1 MNAAVAP
8 EFPLTLTQRDIYFD
22 QICHPGAPVYN
33 IGGYLK
39 LGAVNAARVQH
50 AHAMLVRAHD
60 AFGIRIVSSESGTHQ
75 RIVDEDERT
84 LGLPIIDLS
93 DQPTPA
99 EAAREKV
106 TRLFEAR
113 MPFEDTELFEA
124 FLLKLSESEYWY
136 VVIAHHLM
144 CDGWGFIN
152 LAHALA
158 ALYERPAQ
166 VQSVL
171 CWRDIAA
178 SDENYQASE
187 RYARDRDYWR
197 DELNS
202 LPERLLSPRTG
213 AGTGQVVHS
222 SVRHVV
228 TLDTKDLSRLQQAA
242 TDMGVGVPH
251 VLLAAL
257 ASCMGLG
264 HGQSDLVVGL
274 PIHNRRG
281 EAQKKAI
288 SVFTSVSPMRL
299 SVTSGQRFSEV
310 ARHVA
315 EKQKSNFRHQ
325 RYPIGDMVRDLD
337 LSGGHQKIYDIGFS
351 YLNFED
357 DVEFDGNRSKLV
369 YVSNNHERTPLF
381 VTAWECGSSIEI
393 KLDCNRSYFS
403 ESDARL
409 LGSRLVHFLNLV
421 TSNPDMV
428 LTVSDVLPEEERAL
442 LLTTFNATTSD
453 YPKDSLIHELF
464 EAQAAARPNAVAVI
478 YKDESLSYGELNA
491 RANRLAHY
499 LVAQGVRPDDRVAIC
514 VERGLDMIV
523 GLLGILKSGA
533 GYVPLDPAHPP
544 ERLAFM
550 LADSA
555 PKVLLTQQ
563 TLRDRVC
570 GDAWPTLML
579 DGASEELEPCSTQ
592 NPAARSL
599 GITPRHL
606 AYVIYTSGST
616 GQPKGVMVEHASV
629 ISLWA
634 SLEKAIFH
642 ELPSDARVAQNA
654 PITFDPSVQGLVQL
668 LSGRTLVVIP
678 QAARLDANLFL
689 RYARQHRI
697 EAFDCTPMQLDTLLK
712 AGLLEEAEDSDLK
725 LVTFGGEAINDAMWK
740 TLRASRSIRFIN
752 GYGPT
757 ETTVYATEC
766 ALPEAGESPIIGR
779 PIANTRIY
787 ILDCNGDLLPLGSI
801 GELHIGGAGVT
812 RGYLNREQL
821 TQERF
826 LKDPFVGETGAR
838 MYKTGDLARWLP
850 DGNIEY
856 LGRNDF
862 QVKIHGFRIELG
874 EIESCLAACP
884 GVSEVAVLAREDVPG
899 DKRLVAYLVA
909 GEGVDLSVAELRQQL
924 MAQLPEYMVPSAFV
938 VLDTLPQTHNGKL
951 DRKALPAPDGS
962 AVVRREYEAPR
973 TEAEEVLA
981 EIWQTL
987 LGIERV
993 GRHDHFFELG
1003 GHSMLAMRLV
1013 ELLSAQGLKAEAR
1026 AVFMTPLLL
1035 DCAAA
1040 LVPISIG
1047 PAGIPANRLSP
1058 DTQVILP
1065 DMLPLVN
1072 LTLLDIAAITA
1083 AVPEGVANIQDIY
1096 PLLPLQEGMLYH
1108 HLMQTEQDVY
1118 ASRAVLEFDGKD
1130 LLSDFLAA
1138 LNRVI
1143 ARHDALRTVVLW
1155 EGLSQPVQVVLR
1167 QVTLVATE
1175 MAATDAP
1182 RDRSGRIVPQR
1193 ARLDVRHAP
1202 LIAACYYLEPVS
1214 SKWALELSAHHIV
1227 CDHESLV
1234 LIMAEVRSLMN
1245 GQEELLPA
1253 SVPFRNIVA
1262 QARNTPLESHEVY
1275 FRQALADIEEPT
1287 APFGASNLRAT
1298 GSTSTT
1304 AQCRV
1309 SPAWSRRI
1317 RDCARRLG
1325 VPSSVL
1331 FHAAWALVLAR
1342 CTGRTDVVFG
1352 TVLFGRL
1359 QVDAGFAHAVGLLI
1373 NTLPVRISLERL
1385 PVRNA
1390 VRKCQD
1396 QLASLLAHERAPL
1409 SLALQCS
1416 GVPSP
1421 LPLFTSLL
1429 NYRHSAQQEHGES
1442 LPLTV
1447 AGVRVLLAEEW
1458 ANYPVAVQVDDYGD
1472 EFTLGAICVEGLD
1485 AERITGYF
1493 RSAIENLTR
1502 ALEDENSEDALT
1514 LDILPP
1520 GERQQLLADF
1530 NHPTSDYTRTALVH
1544 ELFEAQVR
1552 ARPDSVAVVHRDEV
1566 LDYAALNAR
1575 ANQLAHYL
1583 KALGIKPDDRVAVC
1597 LERGV
1602 EMVVSLLGILKAGG
1616 AYVPLDPSYPQDRI
1630 RYMVADSAPV
1640 AVLTQRSLMERVGAQ
1655 TLPMLV
1661 LDAQSDRERLSSQP
1675 THDPVKSADLND
1687 SHLAYVIYTSGSTGE
1702 PKGVMV
1708 EHHSVVRLVTTRD
1721 YVQLDSSTVM
1731 AQASNTSFDAATFEI
1746 WGALLNGGRLVV
1758 VEKDTLV
1765 DAEQLAAQIHEDGI
1779 NVLFVTAALF
1789 NQHAQSK
1796 PDCFAALGTLV
1807 FGGDVVSPTAVAS
1820 VVSHGM
1826 PARLLNGY
1834 GPTET
1839 TTFCAWY
1846 PVTTERL
1853 VDTHTVP
1860 IGRGLADTRLYV
1872 LTPNLQPVPV
1882 GAPGELFVAGGGV
1895 ARGYLNRDDL
1905 SAERFLKDPFAREL
1919 GASDASARMYK
1930 TGDLVRWLPDGSLE
1944 FLGRRDSQIK
1954 LRGFRIELGEI
1965 ESKLAAQP
1973 NVREALVLLREDVP
1987 GDKRLVAYL
1996 TCHHETSFSAV
2007 QLRAHLASHLP
2018 DYMLPSAFVVLD
2030 AFPLTPNGKLDRKA
2044 LPALEGETVAVEY
2057 EPPQGH
2063 TEEAL
2068 AEIWQEL
2075 LRVPRVGRHDNFS
2088 ALGGH
2093 SLLAITLSVRI
2104 LEKFQIRLPLEALF
2118 GAASLVSMSELIVN
2132 AQANLFSEKEVEEME
2147 AELASMSDEDLLAY
2161 LKDLK

>member
-1 MNAAVAP
+1 MTAAVTSDFA
-8 EFPLTLTQRDIYFD
+8 LTLTQRDIYFD
-22 QICHPGAPVYN
+22 QICHPGAPIYN
-33 IGGYLK
+33 IGGYVK
-39 LGAVNAARVQH
+39 LAAVDLVRLQR
-50 AHAMLVRAHD
+50 AHAMLIRAHD
-60 AFGIRIVSSESGTHQ
+60 AFGIRVFSSHSGTRQ
-75 RIVDEDERT
+75 RIVGEDQRT
-84 LGLPIIDLS
+84 VALPIIDLS
-93 DQPTPA
+93 KQPVPTESA
-99 EAAREKV
+99 NEEV

-113 MPFEDTELFEA
+113 MPYEDVELFKA

-158 ALYERPAQ
+158 ALYEGPAQ
-166 VQSVL
+166 DQSVL

-178 SDENYQASE
+178 SDESYQISE

-197 DELNS
+197 HELKS
-202 LPERLLSPRTG
+202 LPERLLSPRTV
-213 AGTGQVVHS
+213 AGQVVHS

-228 TLDTKDLSRLQQAA
+228 TLDTKELSRLQQAA

-274 PIHNRRG
+274 PVHNRRG
-281 EAQKKAI
+281 DAQKKAI

-299 SVTSGQRFSEV
+299 SVASGQRFSEV

-315 EKQKSNFRHQ
+315 DKQKSNFRHQ
-325 RYPIGDMVRDLD
+325 RYPIGDMVRDLG

-369 YVSNNHERTPLF
+369 YVSNNHETTPLL
-381 VTAWECGSSIEI
+381 VTAWECGGSIEI
-393 KLDCNRSYFS
+393 KLDCNRSYFDES
-403 ESDARL
+403 EAQL
-409 LGSRLVHFLNLV
+409 LGNRLVQLLNLV
-421 TSNPDMV
+421 TSNPDRV
-428 LTVSDVLPEEERAL
+428 LTVSDVLPDEERAL
-442 LLTTFNATTSD
+442 LLNTFNATTSH

-464 EAQAAARPNAVAVI
+464 EAQVAAQPYAVAVI
-478 YKDESLSYGELNA
+478 YKDESLSYGDLNA

-499 LVAQGVRPDDRVAIC
+499 LIAQGVRPDDRVAIC

-533 GYVPLDPAHPP
+533 GYVPLDPGNPP

-555 PKVLLTQQ
+555 PKALLTQQ
-563 TLRDRVC
+563 ALRERLPC
-570 GDAWPTLML
+570 DALPTVML
-579 DGASEELEPCSTQ
+579 DGIPERLEPFSTQ
-592 NPAARSL
+592 NPLAQSL
-599 GITPRHL
+599 GLTPRHL
-606 AYVIYTSGST
+606 AYALYTSGST

-629 ISLWA
+629 INLWA
-634 SLEKAIFH
+634 SMEKTIFH
-642 ELPSDARVAQNA
+642 DLPSDARVGQNA
-654 PITFDPSVQGLVQL
+654 PITFDVSVQGLVQL
-668 LSGRTLVVIP
+668 LSGRTVVVIP

-689 RYARQHRI
+689 GYVRKHRI

-712 AGLLEEAEDSDLK
+712 AGLLEQGDGTASK
-725 LVTFGGEAINDAMWK
+725 LVVVAGEAINGAMWK
-740 TLRASRSIRFIN
+740 TLRASQSIRFIN
-752 GYGPT
+752 AYGPT
-757 ETTVYATEC
+757 EATVYATEC
-766 ALPEAGESPIIGR
+766 ALPQAGDSPIIGH
-779 PIANTRIY
+779 PLANTRIY
-787 ILDCNGDLLPLGSI
+787 ILDGKGDPLPLGSI
-801 GELHIGGAGVT
+801 GELHIGGAGVA

-821 TQERF
+821 TRERF
-826 LKDPFVGETGAR
+826 LKDPFAGEADAR

-874 EIESCLAACP
+874 EIESRLAACP

-909 GEGVDLSVAELRQQL
+909 KDNVHLSVAELRQQL

-938 VLDTLPQTHNGKL
+938 VLDALPQTANGKL

-962 AVVRREYEAPR
+962 AVVRREYEAPQ
-973 TEAEEVLA
+973 TDSEVALA
-981 EIWQTL
+981 DVWQTL
-987 LGIERV
+987 LGIDRV

-1013 ELLSAQGLKAEAR
+1013 ELLRTRGFRAEAR
-1026 AVFMTPLLL
+1026 TVFMTPLLL

-1040 LVPISIG
+1040 LVPSPSSG
-1047 PAGIPANRLSP
+1047 ESSDIPPGRIP
-1058 DTQVILP
+1058 PGTQVILP
-1065 DMLPLVN
+1065 EMLPLVN
-1072 LTLLDIAAITA
+1072 LALQDIAVITA
-1083 AVPEGVANIQDIY
+1083 AIPEGAANIQDIY
-1096 PLLPLQEGMLYH
+1096 PLLPLQEGMLFH
-1108 HLMQTEQDVY
+1108 HLMQAEHDAY
-1118 ASRAVLEFDGKD
+1118 VLRTVLAFDRRD
-1130 LLSDFLAA
+1130 RLDDFLAA

-1167 QVTLVATE
+1167 QATLIATE
-1175 MAATDAP
+1175 SAAMDAP
-1182 RDRSGRIVPQR
+1182 RDRSGRIVPHR
-1193 ARLDVRHAP
+1193 FRLDVRHAP
-1202 LIAACYYLEPVS
+1202 LIGAHFHQERTSGAWVLDL
-1214 SKWALELSAHHIV
+1214 AAHHIA
-1227 CDHESLV
+1227 CDHESLA
-1234 LIMAEVRSLMN
+1234 LIMAEVQSLMN
-1245 GQEELLPA
+1245 GQEQLLPA

-1262 QARNTPLESHEVY
+1262 HVRNTPLEAHEAY
-1275 FRQALADIEEPT
+1275 FRQVLADIEEPT
-1287 APFGASNLRAT
+1287 APFGVTNLRVT

-1317 RDCARRLG
+1317 RDNARRLG
-1325 VPSSVL
+1325 VPPSAL
-1331 FHAAWALVLAR
+1331 FHTAWALVLAR

-1352 TVLFGRL
+1352 TVLSGRL
-1359 QVDAGFAHAVGLLI
+1359 QGDAGLAHAVGLLI
-1373 NTLPVRISLERL
+1373 NTLPVRVSLAGL

-1390 VRKCQD
+1390 VQECQD
-1396 QLASLLAHERAPL
+1396 RLASLLAHERAPL
-1409 SLALQCS
+1409 SMALQCS
-1416 GVPSP
+1416 GVPST

-1429 NYRHSAQQEHGES
+1429 NYRHSAPQEDGES

-1447 AGVRVLLAEEW
+1447 AGVRVLRTEES
-1458 ANYPVAVQVDDYGD
+1458 ANYPVAVQVDDHGD
-1472 EFTLGAICVEGLD
+1472 EFTLGAICGEGLD

-1493 RSAIENLTR
+1493 RFAIENVAH
-1502 ALEDENSEDALT
+1502 ALKDENSQDALT

-1530 NHPTSDYTRTALVH
+1530 NLATSDYTRTALVH
-1544 ELFEAQVR
+1544 KLFEAQVR
-1552 ARPDSVAVVHRDEV
+1552 ARPESVALVHRGEV
-1566 LDYAALNAR
+1566 LDYATLNAR
-1575 ANQLAHYL
+1575 ANQLAHH
-1583 KALGIKPDDRVAVC
+1583 LGSLGVKPDDRVAVC
-1597 LERGV
+1597 LRQGV
-1602 EMVVSLLGILKAGG
+1602 DMVVSLLAVLKAGG
-1616 AYVPLDPSYPQDRI
+1616 SYVPLDPNYPQDRI
-1630 RYMVADSAPV
+1630 QYMLSDSTPV
-1640 AVLTQRSLMERVGAQ
+1640 ALLTQLSLTERVGTHA
-1655 TLPMLV
+1655 LPTLV
-1661 LDAQSDRERLSSQP
+1661 LDAPSDREGLKSQP
-1675 THDPVKSADLND
+1675 THDPVTSPELKD

-1721 YVQLDSSTVM
+1721 YVQLDSTTVM

-1765 DAEQLAAQIHEDGI
+1765 HAERLAAQIHEDGI
-1779 NVLFVTAALF
+1779 NVLFVTTALF
-1789 NQHAQSK
+1789 NHHARSK
-1796 PDCFAALGTLV
+1796 PDFFAALGTLL
-1807 FGGDVVSPTAVAS
+1807 FGGEAVSPGAVAT
-1820 VVSHGM
+1820 VVRKGM
-1826 PARLLNGY
+1826 PKRLLHVY

-1839 TTFCAWY
+1839 TTFSAWY
-1846 PVTTERL
+1846 PVTSEPL
-1853 VDTHTVP
+1853 AAADTVP
-1860 IGRGLADTRLYV
+1860 IGRGFADTRLYV
-1872 LTPNLQPVPV
+1872 LTPTLQPVPV
-1882 GAPGELFVAGGGV
+1882 GVAGELFVAGAGL
-1895 ARGYLNRDDL
+1895 ARGYLDRDEL
-1905 SAERFLKDPFAREL
+1905 SAERFLKDPFASEP
-1919 GASDASARMYK
+1919 GASKQSARMYK

-1965 ESKLAAQP
+1965 EGKLAAHP

-1996 TCHHETSFSAV
+1996 TCHDETSFSAV
-2007 QLRAHLASHLP
+2007 ELRTHLASHLP

-2030 AFPLTPNGKLDRKA
+2030 ALPLTPNGKLDRKA
-2044 LPALEGETVAVEY
+2044 LPAPEGETVAGEY

-2068 AEIWQEL
+2068 AEIWREL
-2075 LRVPRVGRHDNFS
+2075 LHVPHVGRHDNFS

-2104 LEKFQIRLPLEALF
+2104 LEKFQVRLPLEALF
-2118 GAASLVSMSELIVN
+2118 GAASLVSMSDLILN

-2161 LKDLK
+2161 LKD